1 MENRNKKA
9 LRTGWEFDRR
19 EKAYHSYMFTLQRRN
34 YGTSIRGYARDH
46 NLSRDTLRSWIER
59 YPGGRPFHD
68 AEDMTQQAPEP
79 QKGEVQL
86 VKLNAQQLEK
96 PLPAPDT
103 ITQTD
108 SGNIIRIEY
117 YGASIQASG
126 KDVVAVLAAIRS
138 LSGLLR

>member
-1 MENRNKKA
+1 MENRNTKA

-46 NLSRDTLRSWIER
+46 NLNKDTLRSWIAR
-59 YPGGRPFHD
+59 YPGGRPFYD
-68 AEDMTQQAPEP
+68 ADDMTQQAPEP
-79 QKGEVQL
+79 SNGEVQM

-96 PLPAPDT
+96 PLPDPDM
-103 ITQTD
+103 ITQSD
-108 SGNIIRIEY
+108 SGNVIRIEY
-117 YGASIQASG
+117 YGASIQASE
-126 KDVVAVLAAIRS
+126 KDVVTVLAAIRS